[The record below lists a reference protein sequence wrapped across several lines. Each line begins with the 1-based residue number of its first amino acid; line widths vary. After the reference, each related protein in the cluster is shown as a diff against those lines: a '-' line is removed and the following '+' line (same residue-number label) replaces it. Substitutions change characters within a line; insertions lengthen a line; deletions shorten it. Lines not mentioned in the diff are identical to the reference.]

1 MDFRELEVFRA
12 VAEDL
17 HFGRAAERLY
27 VTQSAV
33 SQQLRRLEDELGLL
47 LFHRTSRTVRL
58 TPAGT
63 ALLAEVRKIFAAR
76 DHAIQVAQQAAA
88 GERGRLSIAAN
99 YPASRLLL
107 LPLIERL
114 RASHPSLTLIPRE
127 LPSSEQMAELL
138 RGELDVGLAYGPI
151 ANASLCSA
159 KLLEVPV
166 VAVVRSSHPLAGSGV
181 LGLSDLP
188 RHRYITAHAGATSAI
203 EDSLM
208 ARAAVA
214 GIRLRR
220 SPSATDLSGY
230 LLELETSDTIG
241 FSSLPR
247 GEQSRAN
254 GMHVLRLEPEP
265 LLELH
270 AVWAVQRHDSLVN
283 SVLNELRDLATA
295 PEPGR

>member
-17 HFGRAAERLY
+17 HFGRAAERLF
-27 VTQSAV
+27 VTQSSV

-58 TPAGT
+58 TPAG
-63 ALLAEVRKIFAAR
+63 AVFLGEVEKIFAAR
-76 DHAIQVAQQAAA
+76 DRAIRVAQQAAA
-88 GERGRLSIAAN
+88 GEQGTLRIAAN

-107 LPLIERL
+107 LPLVERL
-114 RASHPSLTLIPRE
+114 RTSHPSLALVPRE
-127 LPSSEQMAELL
+127 LPSSEQVGELL

-151 ANASLCSA
+151 VAEALSSA

-166 VAVVRSSHPLAGSGV
+166 VAVVRLSHPLAGRDA
-181 LGLSDLP
+181 LELSELP

-203 EDSLM
+203 EDSLISCG
-208 ARAAVA
+208 AVA
-214 GIRLRR
+214 GIRLLR
-220 SPSATDLSGY
+220 SPSATELSGY

-254 GMHVLRLEPEP
+254 GMHVLRLDPEP
-265 LLELH
+265 RLELH
-270 AVWAVQRHDSLVN
+270 AVWDARRRDSLVN
-283 SVLNELRDLATA
+283 SVLDQLRDVASRA
-295 PEPGR
+295 DQPR

>member
-1 MDFRELEVFRA
+1 MEFRQLDIFRA
-12 VAEDL
+12 LAQDL
-17 HFGRAAERLY
+17 HFGRAAERLF
-27 VTQSAV
+27 VTQSSV

-58 TPAGT
+58 TPAGA
-63 ALLAEVRKIFAAR
+63 ALLAEVEKIFAAR
-76 DHAIQVAQQAAA
+76 DRAIRVARQAAA
-88 GERGRLSIAAN
+88 GERGTLRIAAN

-114 RASHPSLTLIPRE
+114 RVSHPVLALVPRE
-127 LPSSEQMAELL
+127 LPSSEQISELL

-151 ANASLCSA
+151 VADSLRTA
-159 KLLEVPV
+159 RLLEVPV
-166 VAVVRSSHPLAGSGV
+166 VAVVRQSHPLAGCDV
-181 LGLSDLP
+181 LGLSELA

-203 EDSLM
+203 EDSLI
-208 ARAAVA
+208 AHAALA
-214 GIRLRR
+214 GFRLRR

-254 GMHVLRLEPEP
+254 GMHVLRLDPEP
-265 LLELH
+265 LLEIH
-270 AVWAVQRHDSLVN
+270 AIWHARRHDILVN
-283 SVLNELRDLATA
+283 SVIGELRDLASSA
-295 PEPGR
+295 GGPR